1 MPKRVMLDIPIDVL
15 RDVRHAAK
23 AALAKHARES
33 CSASNVDHRAS
44 HQIHAERLRAF
55 LSAIDAQVGDIK
67 HGR

>member
-23 AALAKHARES
+23 TALAKHIRKS
-33 CSASNVDHRAS
+33 YSASNVNHRAS

-55 LSAIDAQVGDIK
+55 LSAIDEQVGDIK

>member
-1 MPKRVMLDIPIDVL
+1 MPKLVRLELPIDVL

-23 AALAKHARES
+23 TALSKHIRKSYSAA
-33 CSASNVDHRAS
+33 NVDHRVS
-44 HQIHAERLRAF
+44 HQIHAERMRAF

>member
-1 MPKRVMLDIPIDVL
+1 MPNLVTLELSIEVL

-23 AALAKHARES
+23 TALAKHIRKS
-33 CSASNVDHRAS
+33 YSAPNVDHRVS
-44 HQIHAERLRAF
+44 HQIHAERLRTF